1 MYFKITY
8 LCTINKALEIMTR
21 IELIN
26 KVDTAIES
34 VVNGFA
40 SQYIKFYD
48 ENDNQWTVRVSDHS
62 ANPSRCDQY
71 TISLVIPVEK
81 SEDTRKYFNN
91 FSSIPNVHFLSEE
104 GSFIEQFY
112 DVEEMLEYYL
122 D

>member
-1 MYFKITY
+1 MYYI
-8 LCTINKALEIMTR
+8 CTINKALEIMTR
-21 IELIN
+21 TELIN
-26 KVDTAIES
+26 KLDTAIES

-48 ENDNQWTVRVSDHS
+48 ENDNQWTIRVSDHS

-81 SEDTRKYFNN
+81 SEDARKYFNN